1 MKQGQNINR
10 PSAAAAA
17 GGLECS
23 INEKPL
29 VLRFNGVS
37 QSQSPVVGRS
47 HQRELFGRQLFA

>member
-37 QSQSPVVGRS
+37 QSPVVGRS